1 MNKKKY
7 LRRLPLYI
15 CITAA
20 VVFLI
25 VWCAALIR
33 CEVLTHR
40 YADDFAHAHESNTM
54 LGKIAYFKVLHCE
67 GETAE
72 VYYVSEGNTVG
83 SVLEF
88 QKTDEGW
95 EEVSWRTV
103 WSKNGSASDVV
114 WPYWWQF
121 FITGA

>member
-1 MNKKKY
+1 MKKHF
-7 LRRLPLYI
+7 RRMPLYL
-15 CITAA
+15 CLLAA
-20 VVFLI
+20 VLFLLI
-25 VWCAALIR
+25 WGTALIR
-33 CEVLTHR
+33 CEVLTYRH
-40 YADDFAHAHESNTM
+40 YDDFAHAHESNTM
-54 LGKIAYFKVLHCE
+54 LGEIAYFKVLDCDK
-67 GETAE
+67 ETAE

-88 QKTDEGW
+88 QKTDDGW
-95 EEVSWRTV
+95 TEKSWRTV